1 MNLNWP
7 IYIPDKLGPWVQYK
21 EDTILNFLPDTIDLS
36 KVQTLLYHFPDG
48 KVIRLEIKDIEQLN
62 SLELEVGRYCDTSAI
77 NGILH
82 FYPRGNT

>member
-1 MNLNWP
+1 MSLNSHFHLPKWL
-7 IYIPDKLGPWVQYK
+7 DSQVQYK
-21 EDTILNFLPDTIDLS
+21 EDTTLNFLPNTIDLS
-36 KVQTLLYHFPDG
+36 KVQALLYHFPDG

-62 SLELEVGRYCDTSAI
+62 SLELEIGRYCDTSAI

>member
-1 MNLNWP
+1 MH
-7 IYIPDKLGPWVQYK
+7 IPEKLDSQVQYK
-21 EDTILNFLPDTIDLS
+21 EDTTLNFLPDKIDLS

-48 KVIRLEIKDIEQLN
+48 KVIRLEIKDVEQLN
-62 SLELEVGRYCDTSAI
+62 ALELEVGRYCDTSAI